1 MLTFGGFEARVVP
14 LKTSDDPMTHSP
26 LHHVSIIAGQARQNL
41 AFYTEI
47 LGMRLVK
54 RTVNYDDPTSYH
66 LYYGDAVGSPGSLIT
81 FFPWE
86 HVAPGRL
93 GVGETQETVLSVPE
107 ESLGFW
113 LHRFLEKGVVH
124 DSIEKRFGQSVLP
137 FRDVHGTRLA
147 LASVPGNGAVPA
159 WEGSPIGAEHAI
171 RGLHSVSLLL
181 EEAEPTARI
190 LTEVF
195 GYERGPSEAST
206 TRYALPG
213 SPAGG
218 IVDLRAVGGFLKPRS
233 GGGTVHHIAF
243 RARDGAE
250 QAAMAEA
257 LKRDFGL
264 EPTELRER
272 NYFQSIYVREPGHV
286 LFEIAT
292 DGPGFT
298 VDETVEML
306 GTRLMLPENFEPMRA
321 EIEAALPEL

>member
-1 MLTFGGFEARVVP
+1 
-14 LKTSDDPMTHSP
+14 MTHSP
-26 LHHVSIIAGQARQNL
+26 LHHVSIIAGPARQNL
-41 AFYTEI
+41 GFYKEV
-47 LGMRLVK
+47 LGLRLVK
-54 RTVNYDDPTSYH
+54 RTVNFDDPTSYH
-66 LYYGDAVGSPGSLIT
+66 LYYGDATGRPGSLIT

-93 GVGETQETVLSVPE
+93 GVGETQETVLCVPE

-124 DSIEKRFGQSVLP
+124 DSIERRFGQSVLP
-137 FRDVHGTRLA
+137 FRDPHGTRLA
-147 LASVPGNGAVPA
+147 LASAAEAGALPFWDGGPV
-159 WEGSPIGAEHAI
+159 GADHAI

-190 LTEVF
+190 LTDVF
-195 GYERGPSEAST
+195 GYGRGPVEGST

-243 RARDGAE
+243 RARDAAQ
-250 QAAMAEA
+250 QAAMADA
-257 LKRDFGL
+257 LVRDFGL
-264 EPTELRER
+264 KPTELRDR
-272 NYFQSIYVREPGHV
+272 TYFQSIYVREPGHV

-298 VDETVEML
+298 VDEPAETL
-306 GTRLMLPENFEPMRA
+306 GTQLMLPETFEPMRA
-321 EIEAALPEL
+321 DIEAALPEL